1 MTESKQVL
9 NEEIASLYMTT
20 SIKEGK
26 ERKGLLYVLFGL
38 KRERFTL
45 GMLVAHDENKGI
57 GYRNKL
63 PWHAP
68 SDLKVFKRLTTDN
81 VVIMGRKTYESLPMF
96 PSGLPNRFNIVISST
111 TGKSKDPNVVFVKN
125 KRQAISLAKSKGL
138 VAYVIGGASIYKM
151 FMEDVDFLI
160 STIVR
165 GKYTTDTKMPP
176 INNFIVEMVLTYSQS
191 SIGIRHVLYKNAKSP
206 FTFNPVKIDL
216 EKLWP
221 ISKT

>member
-38 KRERFTL
+38 KRECFTL

-68 SDLKVFKRLTTDN
+68 SDLKVFKRLTTDK

-111 TGKSKDPNVVFVKN
+111 AGKSKDPNVVFVKN
-125 KRQAISLAKSKGL
+125 KRQAISLAKRTGL
-138 VAYVIGGASIYKM
+138 LAYVIGGASIYKL
-151 FMEDVDFLI
+151 FADDVDFLI
-160 STIVR
+160 CTHIQGS
-165 GKYTTDTKMPP
+165 YETDTKM
-176 INNFIVEMVLTYSQS
+176 IDIDQFIKQKVYTYSDP
-191 SIGIRHVLYKNAKSP
+191 SISIEHHLYKRDKSS
-206 FTFNPVKIDL
+206 FSFLVR
-216 EKLWP
+216 
-221 ISKT
+221 

>member
-9 NEEIASLYMTT
+9 NEEIASLYMTA

-96 PSGLPNRFNIVISST
+96 PSGLPNRFNIIITSYPP
-111 TGKSKDPNVVFVKN
+111 KNNFDNVAFVKT
-125 KRQAISLAKSKGL
+125 KRQAIKLAKSKGL
-138 VAYVIGGASIYKM
+138 VAYVIGGASIYKQ
-151 FMEDVDFLI
+151 FLPYA
-160 STIVR
+160 THR
-165 GKYTTDTKMPP
+165 
-176 INNFIVEMVLTYSQS
+176 VLTHITGDY
-191 SIGIRHVLYKNAKSP
+191 NCD
-206 FTFNPVKIDL
+206 TFFPECDASEWFAYEWKDIENGKIHYM
-216 EKLWP
+216 ER
-221 ISKT
+221 T